1 MAPFLQTLKETAARP
16 VEALRIRWEDI
27 DFLQNKIS
35 INYPAKNCNTR
46 TISVS
51 KKLIDMLKN
60 LPRDR
65 PTVFPYKDTD
75 SIGKTFRVMR
85 QRAIHKLG
93 IKELRKIHEY
103 TFRYWRARVEYQ
115 EYGKEGPVML
125 LLGHKTN
132 QQMFKYVQLS
142 HVYFGGSPKYVS
154 KWISTDQEEIN
165 AVNDGWVLVREDKE
179 NHRCLYKK
187 QVSSAA
193 TIGHD

>member
-1 MAPFLQTLKETAARP
+1 MPLYHQKNHMEILIANASYSMAPFLQTLKETAARP

-65 PTVFPYKDTD
+65 PTMFPYKDTD

-93 IKELRKIHEY
+93 IKELRKIHE
-103 TFRYWRARVEYQ
+103 
-115 EYGKEGPVML
+115 
-125 LLGHKTN
+125 
-132 QQMFKYVQLS
+132 
-142 HVYFGGSPKYVS
+142 
-154 KWISTDQEEIN
+154 
-165 AVNDGWVLVREDKE
+165 
-179 NHRCLYKK
+179 
-187 QVSSAA
+187 
-193 TIGHD
+193 